1 MFEPR
6 SGAEG
11 HVGHLCDTRLGSAIS
26 AVNLAHNERAGH
38 AHGRQDLF
46 QARTLHRLPP
56 EGYEDLDVD
65 PQQPGPKGLA
75 RPAPPT
81 RAPSLLARL
90 QLLKPGVKGFA
101 AFLTG
106 LRPPMIEEE
115 NG

>member
-1 MFEPR
+1 M
-6 SGAEG
+6 G
-11 HVGHLCDTRLGSAIS
+11 HPCDTRLGTAIS
-26 AVNLAHNERAGH
+26 AVNLARNERAGH

-65 PQQPGPKGLA
+65 PQQPGPKGWPDRRLPQG
-75 RPAPPT
+75 RHRCWP
-81 RAPSLLARL
+81 RL

-106 LRPPMIEEE
+106 LRPPLIEEE